1 MRKIKFID
9 DGQPSLFDYNF
20 GAASASVSSGA
31 LAPAANKAAPCQ
43 FNKKMPAF
51 EYIAL
56 SRTYGVSDYDLKEVK
71 NKLALQAKWLESQ
84 EYISDVTGELRTFL
98 DFTMSA
104 NHSKKYYAE
113 VWNRTN
119 TISDFMLN
127 HNHRIAFLTIT
138 LNGCFR
144 RALNGDYSRFKSQ
157 DEKKLSPKFFEKK
170 LNCEPCSIKDL
181 VDLLNYQWHAFFKRI
196 LAYLKGSKYFY
207 IRAFEPHK
215 DGVPHIHAL
224 ISYPKEI
231 HEKVLQAY
239 KDIFNAPQNLKST
252 YLSKEQVKNGEIN
265 GFQWS
270 INNPAGYVLKYINK
284 SFVNCLEN
292 KELNHQQAW
301 YIKYKVRRFTTSR
314 HQIPLWIYR
323 KINFFKKDFYNLCLL
338 KDHSDWFCEWD
349 YSSQYFRLSNIKT
362 TELINYENGVLEYSI
377 QGKIIHR
384 YEKKFPKK
392 PQRQKIDLRTYDEKD
407 KKPFGRWECRKPI
420 NRMKDY
426 EFLEYFKALA
436 ISNSPHY
443 ALCLNELKKRGLNKI
458 FGFDDK
464 PISLNNAG
472 DDIDPFDIYYR
483 SFSWI

>member
-1 MRKIKFID
+1 MT
-9 DGQPSLFDYNF
+9 
-20 GAASASVSSGA
+20 
-31 LAPAANKAAPCQ
+31 
-43 FNKKMPAF
+43 KK
-51 EYIAL
+51 
-56 SRTYGVSDYDLKEVK
+56 RVLK
-71 NKLALQAKWLESQ
+71 L
-84 EYISDVTGELRTFL
+84 
-98 DFTMSA
+98 
-104 NHSKKYYAE
+104 
-113 VWNRTN
+113 
-119 TISDFMLN
+119 
-127 HNHRIAFLTIT
+127 
-138 LNGCFR
+138 
-144 RALNGDYSRFKSQ
+144 
-157 DEKKLSPKFFEKK
+157 
-170 LNCEPCSIKDL
+170 
-181 VDLLNYQWHAFFKRI
+181 
-196 LAYLKGSKYFY
+196 LKGSKYFY

-284 SFVNCLEN
+284 SFINCLEN

-349 YSSQYFRLSNIKT
+349 YSSQYFRLSNMKT

-384 YEKKFPKK
+384 YEKKLPKK
-392 PQRQKIDLRTYDEKD
+392 PQRQKIDFRTYDDIQKD
-407 KKPFGRWECRKPI
+407 MRIELKSDSKKFV
-420 NRMKDY
+420 NRMKNY
-426 EFLEYFKALA
+426 ELMSYFKSLPV
-436 ISNSPHY
+436 SNTAHY
-443 ALCLNELKKRGLNKI
+443 ALTINELKKRGLNKI

-464 PISLNNAG
+464 PISLNNAS
-472 DDIDPFDIYYR
+472 DEIDPFDIYYR
-483 SFSWI
+483 SLSWI

>member
-1 MRKIKFID
+1 
-9 DGQPSLFDYNF
+9 
-20 GAASASVSSGA
+20 
-31 LAPAANKAAPCQ
+31 
-43 FNKKMPAF
+43 
-51 EYIAL
+51 
-56 SRTYGVSDYDLKEVK
+56 
-71 NKLALQAKWLESQ
+71 
-84 EYISDVTGELRTFL
+84 ISDVTGELRTFL

-104 NHSKKYYAE
+104 NLSKKYYAE

-144 RALNGDYSRFKSQ
+144 RALNGDYSTFKDADHKYSTT
-157 DEKKLSPKFFEKK
+157 DGKPLREKW
-170 LNCEPCSIKDL
+170 LNNEPCSIKDL
-181 VDLLNYQWHAFFKRI
+181 VDLLNYQWHGFFKRVFKF
-196 LAYLKGSKYFY
+196 LKGSKYFY

-384 YEKKFPKK
+384 YEKKLPKK
-392 PQRQKIDLRTYDEKD
+392 SQRQKIDLPAKKD
-407 KKPFGRWECRKPI
+407 IRILPKTDAKKFV
-420 NRMKDY
+420 NRMKNY
-426 EFLEYFKALA
+426 ELMSYFKSLPV
-436 ISNSPHY
+436 SNTAHY
-443 ALCLNELKKRGLNKI
+443 ALTINELKKRGLNKI

-464 PISLNNAG
+464 PISLNNAS
-472 DDIDPFDIYYR
+472 DEIDPFDIYYR
-483 SFSWI
+483 SLSWI